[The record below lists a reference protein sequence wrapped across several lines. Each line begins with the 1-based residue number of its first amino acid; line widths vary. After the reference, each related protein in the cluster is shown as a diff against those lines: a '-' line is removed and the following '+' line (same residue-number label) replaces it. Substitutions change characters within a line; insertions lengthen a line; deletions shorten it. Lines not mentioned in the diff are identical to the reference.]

1 MKIAVTG
8 ANSNVGINFLT
19 EISSNESIQITA
31 GVRSKSAIKLLPESS
46 NIHPTIIDYNDS
58 ASLEKG
64 IEGVDCVVHLAGI
77 LIEGKHTKY
86 QQANVDATAAV
97 VAAVKTHNLA
107 HLIFI
112 SVIGADQNSKNE
124 YFRSKGL
131 AEKAIQDSNLSA
143 SILRTPILLGPNTAG
158 GSSLLNTARPEKTK
172 LLGGGY
178 YKMRPLDIDDLNTAI
193 INCAEKSLP
202 GCKTYELVGPEA
214 ISYRDLVSRVA
225 SMQGHAVKIG
235 TIPIGVTKLMAKLTS
250 FIKGGGFTPA
260 VIDVITQDEE
270 VAQNADVEL
279 GLNLTSLE
287 TTLKK
292 LLEQ

>member
-19 EISSNESIQITA
+19 EITSKENIQITA
-31 GVRSKSAIKLLPESS
+31 GVRSDSAIKLLPKSS
-46 NIHPTIIDYNDS
+46 NIHPTVINYTDS
-58 ASLEKG
+58 ASLEKT
-64 IEGVDCVVHLAGI
+64 IDGVDCVVHLAGI

-86 QQANVDATAAV
+86 QQANVDATAAA
-97 VAAVKTHNLA
+97 VAAAKKNNVPHF
-107 HLIFI
+107 IFI
-112 SVIGADQNSKNE
+112 SVIGADRNSKNA

-158 GSSLLNTARPEKTK
+158 GSSLINTARPEKAK
-172 LLGGGY
+172 LLGGGH
-178 YKMRPLDIDDLNTAI
+178 YKMRPLDIDDLNAAI
-193 INCAEKSLP
+193 INCANKSLP
-202 GCKTYELVGPEA
+202 GCKIYELVGPEA
-214 ISYRDLVSRVA
+214 ISYRDLISKVA
-225 SMQGHAVKIG
+225 SMQGHAVQIG
-235 TIPIGVTKLMAKLTS
+235 AIPIGVTKLIAKLTS
-250 FIKGGGFTPA
+250 SIKGGGFTPA

-270 VAQNADVEL
+270 VAQNADQEL
-279 GLNLTSLE
+279 GLSLTPLE